1 MKLVDRKQG
10 DSRIILIVKE
20 LAKRIRHHAQGSG
33 LLDGVTFRKTP
44 IALVEGVD
52 QLPAITMMEY
62 TDVDNYFDGA
72 KTGLKK
78 STNVIRCEAE
88 ISFLLS
94 FNKDHSFFSENG
106 QKPWGYID
114 WVERFKDAIET
125 DEESQVDLTLG
136 GTCIEPLV
144 CHVREGEI
152 SDVTWNILFEV
163 EVFPKPIQR
172 GTRTYNWSS

>member
-78 STNVIRCEAE
+78 STNVIRPRSYSPAKSIKSLRTYQLGVVYIDQYGRETPVF
-88 ISFLLS
+88 SSSNSTFKLLI
-94 FNKDHSFFSENG
+94 FNKFFINIYSF
-106 QKPWGYID
+106 
-114 WVERFKDAIET
+114 
-125 DEESQVDLTLG
+125 
-136 GTCIEPLV
+136 
-144 CHVREGEI
+144 
-152 SDVTWNILFEV
+152 VTNFI
-163 EVFPKPIQR
+163 I
-172 GTRTYNWSS
+172 